1 MLSIIFIVALV
12 WVAAKMLVWGIK
24 AAWGIA
30 RILAAIVLLPLFIAG
45 LAWIGLVYVA
55 IAALIIAG
63 IVALVGGVVEA

>member
-1 MLSIIFIVALV
+1 MLNIIFIVALV
-12 WVAAKMLVWGIK
+12 WVVAKMLIWGIK

-30 RILAAIVLLPLFIAG
+30 RVLATIVLLPLFIAG

-63 IVALVGGVVEA
+63 IVASVGRVAAA